1 MSSLS
6 LLLFCVSANQAVVF
20 VPEADTAIVFL
31 FKTLLFYL
39 FVALIVLCAPEL
51 LSLSC
56 QLPCYVLLIPVTVS
70 HHMLCSILFSV
81 LCTSAHFPC
90 SVFFSFFLLSDVK
103 IPGK

>member
-1 MSSLS
+1 MSLLS

-39 FVALIVLCAPEL
+39 FVALIALCAPEL

-56 QLPCYVLLIPVTVS
+56 QLPCYVLLIPVTV
-70 HHMLCSILFSV
+70 HINAFALF
-81 LCTSAHFPC
+81 FPFC
-90 SVFFSFFLLSDVK
+90 FTFFFFAFRC
-103 IPGK
+103 